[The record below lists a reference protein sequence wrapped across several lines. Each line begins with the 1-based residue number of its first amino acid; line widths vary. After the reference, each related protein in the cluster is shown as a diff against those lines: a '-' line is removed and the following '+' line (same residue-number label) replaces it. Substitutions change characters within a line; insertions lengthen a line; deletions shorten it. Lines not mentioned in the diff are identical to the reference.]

1 MLPGNLHQVFELH
14 RLSEVINIR
23 NRWLAY
29 GLVLGATVPSMGLI
43 DEKRAFSKRLVEAMH
58 KAGIDTLSP
67 THVARAF
74 NLRYHGDPVST
85 QSVRKWLT
93 GRALP
98 SQDKLRVLAE
108 WLGVAPQWLRFGDGA
123 GEGARRSGALRQ
135 ETRPYRRDQD
145 ILLEVFSR
153 LNERHRK
160 LVLDLVEALAA
171 AERKR

>member
-1 MLPGNLHQVFELH
+1 LH
-14 RLSEVINIR
+14 RLPEVVFIGNFR
-23 NRWLAY
+23 LACEA
-29 GLVLGATVPSMGLI
+29 VLDVTVFNMGLI
-43 DEKRAFSKRLVEAMH
+43 DEKRAFSKRLVEAMR

-93 GRALP
+93 GRSLP

-108 WLGVAPQWLRFGDGA
+108 WLGVAPQWLRFGEGA
-123 GEGARRSGALRQ
+123 GEGARRAGMLRQ
-135 ETRPYRRDQD
+135 EVRSYRRDQD
-145 ILLEVFSR
+145 ILLEIFGR
-153 LNERHRK
+153 LSERHKK